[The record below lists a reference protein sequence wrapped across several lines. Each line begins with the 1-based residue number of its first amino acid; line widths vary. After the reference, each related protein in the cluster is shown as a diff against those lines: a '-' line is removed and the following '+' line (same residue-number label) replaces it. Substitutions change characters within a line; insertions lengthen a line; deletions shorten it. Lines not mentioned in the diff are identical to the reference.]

1 MQSTDTTLDEFEH
14 EPIIR
19 PTLLTVLCILTFIGS
34 GWLILSSI
42 WGYTQA
48 PKTARMFATTAA
60 FREHNSAFQNDS
72 VITQTQ
78 SKKKSPF
85 GEKMMFSLSKIMTED
100 NLRKSALG
108 SIVSGIFTLVGALL
122 MWWQKRNGF
131 YLYIAGILVGI
142 VVPFYLYGNNLLAI
156 GISAFSSF
164 FGLIF
169 IALYALNIKSMNK

>member
-1 MQSTDTTLDEFEH
+1 MQSTDTTLDEFEQ

-48 PKTARMFATTAA
+48 PKTARMFATTVA
-60 FREHNSAFQNDS
+60 FRDHDSALQNDS
-72 VITQTQ
+72 AITQTK
-78 SKKKSPF
+78 SKKKSRF
-85 GEKMMFSLSKIMTED
+85 GEKMMFSLSNIMTED

-108 SIVSGIFTLVGALL
+108 AIASGICTLFGALL

-131 YLYIAGILVGI
+131 YLYITGVLVGI
-142 VVPFYLYGNNLLAI
+142 IVPFCLYGNNLVAI
-156 GISAFSSF
+156 GISSFSSF